1 MVHCKISILMC
12 KITIFML
19 KNKIYLYFLTK
30 CQKNCA
36 AECDINITEPMITV
50 NAQSLTNK

>member
-12 KITIFML
+12 KITIIML

-36 AECDINITEPMITV
+36 AECDINITEPMIAV

>member
-36 AECDINITEPMITV
+36 AECDINITEPMIAV
-50 NAQSLTNK
+50 NARSLTNK

>member
-36 AECDINITEPMITV
+36 AECDINITEPMIV
-50 NAQSLTNK
+50 ANAQSLTNK

>member
-1 MVHCKISILMC
+1 MVHCKISILMF

-36 AECDINITEPMITV
+36 AECDINITEPMIAV

>member
-1 MVHCKISILMC
+1 MVHCKMSILMC

-36 AECDINITEPMITV
+36 AECDINITEPMIAV